1 MNFLLK
7 LLINR
12 YIFNILLRKRKIY
25 EHDSFFTLVKPI
37 CRIIFGEMLGF

>member
-12 YIFNILLRKRKIY
+12 YVFNVLFRKRKVY
-25 EHDSFFTLVKPI
+25 EDDSFFMLVKPI
-37 CRIIFGEMLGF
+37 YRIIFVEMLGF